1 MAPAESRIYMP
12 LARATFSLPLLL
24 LLLLL
29 LPLQAHIEPVP
40 RSPFAVPR
48 A

>member
-12 LARATFSLPLLL
+12 LVPATFSLPLLL
-24 LLLLL
+24 LLLL
-29 LPLQAHIEPVP
+29 PLHAHIEP